1 MQNEKMK
8 IILASLRHAKDIIW
22 LASGSDAA
30 TVYES
35 FKDTEIRDMYY
46 AINEMC
52 IRIDEKIEEKKKT
65 DNCG

>member
-1 MQNEKMK
+1 M
-8 IILASLRHAKDIIW
+8 IILTSLRNAKDIIG
-22 LASGSDAA
+22 LASRPVGA
-30 TVYES
+30 TGYDS
-35 FKDTEIRDMYY
+35 FDDTEIRDMYY